1 MGAKRAYGSGS
12 IREAKPGVFVLRWR
26 AGRDPLTGKYLLQ
39 QETFRGTKKDAQKR
53 LGECVANASPTQAAG
68 ITVGQ
73 LRTRWQ
79 ATSQVTPGTMS
90 RYDFAL
96 RHVPDG
102 LWSMKAADV
111 TPVHIS
117 ELYKRMMKDCQPQT
131 IRKAYT
137 ALSSMFRAGVEQ
149 NVVMRNPMRD
159 VRPPAVERREYV
171 IPTVAHLRAMIEWGD
186 SQPGSFGIW
195 QRIIIATGVRRA
207 ELLALQWRDVDLDA
221 GRLNVRNSMRH
232 GGERAGTK
240 TAASKR
246 TVTLDPDTAQAL
258 RAWHVKCLQRA
269 LAVGARVAGTG
280 YVMSDDPECRTT
292 ITLHSATQRQRRLS
306 ERVGCPGARVHDLR
320 HAHATMLLE
329 AGVSP
334 RTVADRLGHSRVSTT
349 MDIYGHLLP
358 GADAAAAQTFR
369 DVMGGAL

>member
-1 MGAKRAYGSGS
+1 MGDKRAYGSGS
-12 IREAKPGVFVLRWR
+12 IREVRPGVFVLRWR
-26 AGRDPLTGKYLLQ
+26 AGVDPLTGKYLAQ

-53 LGECVANASPTQAAG
+53 LGECVATATPAQAAG
-68 ITVGQ
+68 LTVAQ
-73 LRTRWQ
+73 LRERWRATTR
-79 ATSQVTPGTMS
+79 VTKGTVE

-96 RHVPDG
+96 RHVPAG
-102 LWSMKAADV
+102 LWAMKAADV
-111 TPVHIS
+111 TPVHIATM
-117 ELYKRMMKDCQPQT
+117 YDRMLATTTPVT

-137 ALSSMFRAGVEQ
+137 ALSAIFRAGVAQ
-149 NVVMRNPMRD
+149 GVVMRNPMRD
-159 VRPPAVERREYV
+159 VRPPAISEREYV
-171 IPTVAHLRAMIEWGD
+171 IPTVEHLKAMIEWGD

-195 QRIIIATGVRRA
+195 QRLIIATGVRRA

-221 GRLNVRNSMRH
+221 GRLHVRNSMRH

-246 TVTLDPDTAQAL
+246 TVTLDELTAQAL
-258 RAWHVKCLQRA
+258 RAWHVKCLERA
-269 LAVGARVAGTG
+269 MAVGAKVPADG
-280 YVMSDDPECRTT
+280 YVMSEDPQCRTT
-292 ITLHSATQRQRRLS
+292 VALNSVTQRQRRLS
-306 ERVGCPGARVHDLR
+306 ARVGCPGARTHDLR

-358 GADAAAAQTFR
+358 GADAAAAQVFR
-369 DVMGGAL
+369 EAMGGSL